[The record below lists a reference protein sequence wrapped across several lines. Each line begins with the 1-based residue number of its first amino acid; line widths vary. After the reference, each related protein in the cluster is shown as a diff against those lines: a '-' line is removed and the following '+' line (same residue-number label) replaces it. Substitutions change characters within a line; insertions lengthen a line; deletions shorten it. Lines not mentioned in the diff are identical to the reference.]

1 MEHQN
6 MLAES
11 GRATLL
17 LESVTSIILDLDLI
31 IIMRV
36 PVGGNTA

>member
-11 GRATLL
+11 ERVKLL